1 MTPNALLSDRL
12 QQALAASASGDTDR
26 AIALFRHATDEE
38 PGSPLPPFLLGAE
51 LAQLGRIEEAIQA
64 YAAATLI
71 APGFHIARY
80 QMGLLQ
86 FTSGHAALALVSW
99 QPLLALPQDQPLRA
113 FVSGF
118 AALANDR
125 FGEAVA
131 HFRAGQALN
140 TENAPLNGDIQMVI
154 DKIESLPAASTT
166 AETAEPAPADEA
178 ATSHVLLSNYRGGS
192 LH

>member
-1 MTPNALLSDRL
+1 MNPHASLSERLL
-12 QQALAASASGDTDR
+12 QALAASASGDTGA
-26 AIALFRHATDEE
+26 AIDLFRRATDEE

-64 YAAATLI
+64 YAAATLL
-71 APGFHIARY
+71 APTFHIARY

-99 QPLLALPQDQPLRA
+99 QPILALPENQPLRA
-113 FVSGF
+113 FVLGF
-118 AALANDR
+118 AALANDQ
-125 FGEAVA
+125 FADAIA

-140 TENAPLNGDIQMVI
+140 HDNAPLNSDIQLVVDRI
-154 DKIESLPAASTT
+154 AAMRAT
-166 AETAEPAPADEA
+166 PAPANAEPVA
-178 ATSHVLLSNYRGGS
+178 SEEATSHVLLSNYRGGS

>member
-1 MTPNALLSDRL
+1 MNPHASLSERL
-12 QQALAASASGDTDR
+12 RQALAASASGDADA
-26 AIALFRHATDEE
+26 AINLFRRATDEE

-51 LAQLGRIEEAIQA
+51 LAQLGRIDEAIQA
-64 YAAATLI
+64 YAAATLL
-71 APGFHIARY
+71 APTFHIARY

-99 QPLLALPQDQPLRA
+99 QPLFDLAQDQPLRA
-113 FVSGF
+113 FVLGF
-118 AALANDR
+118 AALANDQ
-125 FGEAVA
+125 FEDAVG

-140 TENAPLNGDIQMVI
+140 QDNAPLNADIQLVI
-154 DKIESLPAASTT
+154 DRIAAAQAAPAPTS
-166 AETAEPAPADEA
+166 AEPATTEE